1 MTVTNN
7 WNDFGHR
14 EIADAKEL
22 LSHIK
27 SIDSYGKVEVQ
38 FNTMSGCV
46 FLVDEDYK
54 VWMMNGDGIEE
65 WHNCPECGHEGFLE
79 DMEHDG
85 NFGCFQH
92 QQAIGVTEE
101 CDKHYEEYL
110 PSEGCPDCKE
120 LPTLVKINK
129 SEA

>member
-110 PSEGCPDCKE
+110 PSDGCPDCKK